1 MRGGFPHSALRS
13 APLTAGPP
21 PPHNVLVTARW
32 PGWALISAGW
42 LAWLATPVIGALA
55 GHLTEAARG
64 TPQVAAYL
72 LTGTVLFAMR
82 PLNPVARRLFAF
94 AALEAAGYLIGT
106 VYSAYLVQEATP
118 AWGWLVILALLGL
131 DFASFVVLFMVC
143 AVFPDG
149 KYQRSYERRMA
160 VTLGAAVPVLIAA
173 LLAGSARLKYTS
185 SYIWSNGVS
194 ARNPVAVPALGGL
207 GAVAAVAIQAGI
219 VALLLGVV
227 VLIARYRRFGP
238 AERQQIGWPLYG
250 LALTACAITVLGV
263 AQSGVHGLP
272 GWLRYVL
279 YLPVV
284 MFIPAGLVIGVLRY
298 RLLDIRLVVRRSVVY
313 GLLWLLITAAYVG
326 VAAALGVA
334 AGRRM
339 PLDLA
344 IVLTIVVTLVAAPLR
359 RRLERLADRLVFGR
373 RLSGYELIS
382 QLGAR
387 LAVSPEP
394 GDVAGT
400 VAAAVRD
407 GLGARWVRVSL
418 GRRGERPVAAA
429 GIDLTAPDDPVLL
442 VPLVHGP
449 DVVGA
454 IACGAKAE
462 GRYSASDQEL
472 LATLGRQAALAI
484 RNSQLSTELSRRFD
498 ELTESRTRLVHAE
511 AAGRRRLERDIH
523 DGVQQELVAVLARL
537 GLARNQLRR
546 DKDLAETTLKDVLAD
561 GRRALESLQELVR
574 GIHPPVLTDRG
585 LLDAVRERAA
595 RLPIPAEVS
604 SDGLPPDT
612 RFGPDIEGAAYFF
625 ICEALG
631 NVLKHARASRAVVCL
646 RSAPGQLNVAVR
658 DDGQGFAVHTAAQSG
673 LRGLRD
679 RIEALGGRVEIAST
693 AGRGTTVSAWLPA
706 GEPDQAGKPDQAGE
720 PAHG

>member
-1 MRGGFPHSALRS
+1 MRS
-13 APLTAGPP
+13 APLTTSEEA
-21 PPHNVLVTARW
+21 PHNVLVTARW
-32 PGWALISAGW
+32 PGWALVSAGW
-42 LAWLATPVIGALA
+42 LAWLATPAIGLLA
-55 GHLTEAARG
+55 GHPTQAARS

-82 PLNPVARRLFAF
+82 PLSPVARRLLAF
-94 AALEAAGYLIGT
+94 AALEAAGYVIGT
-106 VYSAYLVQEATP
+106 AYSAYLAEHGTP
-118 AWGWLVILALLGL
+118 GWGWLVILAMQGI
-131 DFASFVVLFMVC
+131 DFVSFVVIFTVC

-149 KYQRSYERRMA
+149 KYQRGYEQRM
-160 VTLGAAVPVLIAA
+160 VTVLTA
-173 LLAGSARLKYTS
+173 LLPLLLALQVAGSARVKQVDFVWQDS
-185 SYIWSNGVS
+185 VA
-194 ARNPVAVPALGGL
+194 ARNPTAVPALAGPGT
-207 GAVAAVAIQAGI
+207 VAAVAIQAGI
-219 VALLLGVV
+219 VALLLGVA
-227 VLIARYRRFGP
+227 VLIMRYRRSGP
-238 AERQQIGWPLYG
+238 AERQQIAWPLYG
-250 LALTACAITVLGV
+250 LALTGCGIVLLG
-263 AQSGVHGLP
+263 ATGSATRLP
-272 GWLRYVL
+272 HWALYLL
-279 YLPVV
+279 YLPVLL
-284 MFIPAGLVIGVLRY
+284 FIPAGLVIGVVRY
-298 RLLDIRLVVRRSVVY
+298 QLLDIRLVVRRSVVY
-313 GLLWLLITAAYVG
+313 GALWLLIAAAYVG

-387 LAVSPEP
+387 LEVSPEP
-394 GDVAGT
+394 EDVAST
-400 VAAAVRD
+400 VAAAVRL

-418 GRRGERPVAAA
+418 GRRGERPVATA
-429 GIDLTAPDDPVLL
+429 GLDPDAPDDPLL
-442 VPLVHGP
+442 HVPLVHGQ
-449 DVVGA
+449 DVLGA
-454 IACGAKAE
+454 IDCGPKTE
-462 GRYSASDQEL
+462 GRYSATDQEL

-484 RNSQLSTELSRRFD
+484 RNSQLTSELSERFD
-498 ELTESRTRLVHAE
+498 ELAESRARLVHAE
-511 AAGRRRLERDIH
+511 AAGRRQLERDIH

-585 LLDAVRERAA
+585 LLDAVRERTA
-595 RLPIPAEVS
+595 RLPISADVS
-604 SDGLPPDT
+604 SDGLPPDA

-631 NVLKHARASRAVVCL
+631 NVLKHASATRAVVCI
-646 RSAPGQLNVAVR
+646 RSGAGQLTVEVR
-658 DDGQGFAVHTAAQSG
+658 DDGKGFTVDTASLSG

-679 RIEALGGRVEIAST
+679 RIEALGGRMDVAST
-693 AGRGTTVSAWLPA
+693 AGRGTTVCARLPVT
-706 GEPDQAGKPDQAGE
+706 E